1 MAVLVVAV
9 AAAAAA
15 AVVTLG
21 DGSEIDAEAA
31 HKELVSLFGGV

>member
-9 AAAAAA
+9 AAA